1 MTDIPV
7 GGTVPVNIQVN
18 NVSDLAALQMVM
30 KFDPKILKINNL
42 TSGDLIKRNGPDL
55 VPSRNI
61 LNDSGD
67 AAVGIARDPAS
78 GGVSGTGA
86 VLTIVFQAVAKGTTT
101 VSVPQFTMTGAGGQS
116 IPAAAPSLTINV
128 R

>member
-61 LNDSGD
+61 RMT
-67 AAVGIARDPAS
+67 AATPR
-78 GGVSGTGA
+78 
-86 VLTIVFQAVAKGTTT
+86 
-101 VSVPQFTMTGAGGQS
+101 
-116 IPAAAPSLTINV
+116 
-128 R
+128 